1 MGKKRKEANLIGLP
15 QGGHVF
21 TVLRKKI
28 RCDVGSQEVPNN
40 NNSAWNLSVLE
51 AAKYLCNNNQQVIQH
66 INTLLAQ
73 GSSSFRWSFY
83 TH

>member
-1 MGKKRKEANLIGLP
+1 MGGEKRKEANLIGLP

-40 NNSAWNLSVLE
+40 SAWI
-51 AAKYLCNNNQQVIQH
+51 YQC
-66 INTLLAQ
+66 
-73 GSSSFRWSFY
+73 
-83 TH
+83 